1 MVWVIVSVCQ
11 QVRERLGNE
20 IKKKVLPA
28 PLSIVKCTFLQ
39 DPPFVMS
46 QRALLRLSI
55 QEAVNRGAQ

>member
-1 MVWVIVSVCQ
+1 MVWLIVSVCQ
-11 QVRERLGNE
+11 QVRERLGE
-20 IKKKVLPA
+20 RKKKPV